1 MCSDKSIT
9 TLVAQLEKELKGT
22 RNELRQL
29 RLMYIHLAEKVIPF
43 AEADDLEIKATKQ
56 CGKVEPKEAFLKAVK

>member
-9 TLVAQLEKELKGT
+9 TLVAQQEKELKGT

-29 RLMYIHLAEKVIPF
+29 RLMYKHLAEKAFPF
-43 AEADDLEIKATKQ
+43 AEADDVEIEAGQATW
-56 CGKVEPKEAFLKAVK
+56 